1 MPIGPVE
8 YVIISFPGN
17 KFTGEIVP
25 ELARLVDS
33 GTVRILDM
41 TFVGKDADGDVVV
54 FEFDELDELAPFAGI
69 DGEVG
74 GLVTSEDVD
83 HAASLLE
90 PNSSAVLLLWED
102 TWAAP
107 LVTAM
112 RSAGGRLVE
121 GARVPYDLAQAAFD
135 GLVPAR

>member
-41 TFVGKDADGDVVV
+41 TFVGKDSDGGVLV
-54 FEFDELDELAPFAGI
+54 FEFDQLDELAPFAGI

-74 GLVTSEDVD
+74 GLVTSEDIE

-90 PNSSAVLLLWED
+90 PNSSAVLLIWED

-107 LVTAM
+107 LVAAM

-121 GARVPYDLAQAAFD
+121 GARVPQDLAQAAFD
-135 GLVPAR
+135 ELVPAR